1 MMKVCIF
8 GQSAKELKYEL
19 SNIAAQSNWRAYDTA
34 EVSAI
39 REEIE
44 EEEEEEK

>member
-1 MMKVCIF
+1 MSYPILPRRVI
-8 GQSAKELKYEL
+8 GGLY
-19 SNIAAQSNWRAYDTA
+19 YDTA

-44 EEEEEEK
+44 EEEEK